1 MVTSIIPVNESDI
14 PYLYFDIINFALK
27 KRPIIITTAGT
38 AISVFS

>member
-27 KRPIIITTAGT
+27 KKANYNNDSRNGD
-38 AISVFS
+38 FGF